1 MGKLLNAGFKDVF
14 SMGGGI
20 SAWNGLVA
28 GGPPDA
34 GMAYFSSSEKT
45 ETLIAL
51 AWALEEG
58 SCRFYNG
65 LVGSM
70 TDVEGKALFT
80 ELITAE
86 ERHKASLLA
95 LYHGTGGS
103 GTIEQVLTGGTAGN
117 VMEGGVSVSEALE
130 WTAGRDAADILD
142 LSIALESN
150 AYDLYIKMERT
161 VKDDHAKRVFSM
173 LAEEE
178 KHHLDRMM
186 SLIERKA

>member
-1 MGKLLNAGFKDVF
+1 
-14 SMGGGI
+14 MGGGI

-34 GMAYFSSSEKT
+34 GMAYFSSNEKT

-51 AWALEEG
+51 ALALEEG
-58 SCRFYNG
+58 SRRFYTG
-65 LVGSM
+65 LAGFM
-70 TDVEGKALFT
+70 TDVEGKTLFT
-80 ELITAE
+80 ELISAE

-95 LYHGTGGS
+95 LYHGSGGND
-103 GTIEQVLTGGTAGN
+103 TIEPLFPGGAAGD
-117 VMEGGVSVSEALE
+117 VMEGGIRVSEALE

-161 VKDDHAKRVFSM
+161 VRDDQSKRVFSM

-178 KHHLDRMM
+178 KHHLDRMT
-186 SLIERKA
+186 SLIEKKA

>member
-1 MGKLLNAGFKDVF
+1 
-14 SMGGGI
+14 MGGGI

-34 GMAYFSSSEKT
+34 GMAYFSSDEGT

-58 SCRFYNG
+58 SRRFYNG
-65 LVGSM
+65 LAGSM
-70 TDVEGKALFT
+70 TDVEGKVLFT

-103 GTIEQVLTGGTAGN
+103 GTLEQLIPGGAAGD
-117 VMEGGVSVSEALE
+117 VMEGGVSVNEALE
-130 WTAGRDAADILD
+130 WTTGRDVADILD

-161 VKDDHAKRVFSM
+161 VKDDHAKGVFSM

-178 KHHLDRMM
+178 KHHLDRMT
-186 SLIERKA
+186 SLIGKKA

>member
-1 MGKLLNAGFKDVF
+1 
-14 SMGGGI
+14 MGGGI

-34 GMAYFSSSEKT
+34 GMAYFSSGERT

-58 SCRFYNG
+58 SRRFYNG
-65 LVGSM
+65 LAGAM
-70 TDVEGKALFT
+70 TDVEGKVLFT

-86 ERHKASLLA
+86 NRHKASLLE
-95 LYHGTGGS
+95 LYHVTGGS
-103 GTIEQVLTGGTAGN
+103 GTIESLLPGGAAGD
-117 VMEGGVSVSEALE
+117 VMEGGVRVSEALE

-178 KHHLDRMM
+178 KHHLDRMTF
-186 SLIERKA
+186 LIEKKA

>member
-1 MGKLLNAGFKDVF
+1 
-14 SMGGGI
+14 MGGGML
-20 SAWNGLVA
+20 AWNGLVA

-34 GMAYFSSSEKT
+34 GMTYFSYNEKT

-58 SCRFYNG
+58 SHRFYTG
-65 LVGSM
+65 LAGSM
-70 TDVEGKALFT
+70 TDVEGKVLFR

-95 LYHGTGGS
+95 LYHETGGS
-103 GTIEQVLTGGTAGN
+103 DAIEALIPGGTAGDI
-117 VMEGGVSVSEALE
+117 MEGGVRVSDALE
-130 WTAGRDAADILD
+130 WTAGRDAGDILD

-178 KHHLDRMM
+178 KHHLDRMT
-186 SLIERKA
+186 SLIERKV

>member
-1 MGKLLNAGFKDVF
+1 MGKLLDAGFKNVF
-14 SMGGGI
+14 SMDGGI

-34 GMAYFSSSEKT
+34 GMAYFSSDERT
-45 ETLIAL
+45 DTLIAL

-58 SCRFYNG
+58 SRRFYIG
-65 LVGSM
+65 LAGSM
-70 TDVEGKALFT
+70 TDVEGKVLFT

-103 GTIEQVLTGGTAGN
+103 DTIEQLLPGGAAGD
-117 VMEGGVSVSEALE
+117 VMEGGVRVSEALE
-130 WTAGRDAADILD
+130 WTARRDSADILD

-150 AYDLYIKMERT
+150 AYDLYLKMERT
-161 VKDDHAKRVFSM
+161 VKDDHAKRVFGM

-178 KHHLDRMM
+178 KHHLDRMT
-186 SLIERKA
+186 SLIEKKA